1 MPEATGSEQWY
12 VWEVRLVA
20 PDGEEHAWVEPLQ
33 LIEVSGVRDF
43 LLATDPDFRE
53 IVTRGAAGDSS
64 RDMRFDR
71 FPFDQS
77 YESEGFSD
85 YTVAYAVAYHHAMRL
100 WEDGVITHFRPPR

>member
-33 LIEVSGVRDF
+33 LIEASGVRDF

-53 IVTRGAAGDSS
+53 IVARGAAGDSP
-64 RDMRFDR
+64 RDIRFDR
-71 FPFDQS
+71 FPFDQP